1 MSENNKNFPKKE
13 PFNIEITQEQNEK
26 LYEIILNHF
35 NVVDILEKIRPQLKN
50 SYLERSKLYFNNEN
64 NNNNNENNN
73 INNIIKIPL
82 EKMNEEERLLY
93 AFICKPNISEDIP
106 QIMFYLTTM
115 FKRLNDPSD
124 KKTIDNI
131 IEISLTNYFSSKIR
145 LYSEDANDSD
155 EEEEKIIEKND
166 KKLTEEEIQ
175 KEIEELQNYPLFM
188 TEMPKNP
195 EKNEH
200 LIQLQSLQ
208 YEGNFDEVSLELLNK
223 SKNDYENYLKSK
235 NFKDLKE
242 SMINIC
248 NAIDHSKDE
257 KSCDYIQFSLFF
269 QRSLLQILVKNW
281 NYAIEDIK
289 NAIKFIPKIKENDLK
304 KYINDEIIDK
314 CYFNLIESFINLN
327 LYEKAEKIINER
339 KNEKILINKN
349 LIENYE
355 KYDKKIKELKQKL
368 IEKLNKIETFKN
380 LKEKEKIILFDELTS
395 KGIKLKKQ
403 IQNVPISY
411 ESKIYKDENNLFHFP
426 ILIIYDEFNITDYIQ
441 DFIENDY
448 CDEIFNIIFKEKYLP
463 WDKEKKYTKSNC
475 LLYYESV
482 NFNNNSEQI
491 FYYPIRKDEKLID
504 VLTSKKIFM
513 NGFPVFVCVCPNSQK
528 YYQYFIEKKNIL
540 KRKN

>member
-1 MSENNKNFPKKE
+1 MSENNKNFSKKE

-50 SYLERSKLYFNNEN
+50 SYLERSKLYFNN
-64 NNNNNENNN
+64 NNENNKNN

-257 KSCDYIQFSLFF
+257 KSCDYIQFSLFY

-327 LYEKAEKIINER
+327 LYEKEEKIINER

-349 LIENYE
+349 LIENNE

-395 KGIKLKKQ
+395 KGIKLKKE

-482 NFNNNSEQI
+482 DFNNNSEQI

-528 YYQYFIEKKNIL
+528 YYQYFIEKKIF
-540 KRKN
+540 

>member
-1 MSENNKNFPKKE
+1 MSENNKIFPKKE
-13 PFNIEITQEQNEK
+13 PFDIEITQEQNEK

-50 SYLERSKLYFNNEN
+50 SYLERSKLYFNN
-64 NNNNNENNN
+64 NNENNKNN

-131 IEISLTNYFSSKIR
+131 IEISLTNYFSSKIK

-155 EEEEKIIEKND
+155 DEEEKIIEKND

-257 KSCDYIQFSLFF
+257 KSCDYIQFSLFYH
-269 QRSLLQILVKNW
+269 RSLLQILVKNW

-355 KYDKKIKELKQKL
+355 KYDKKIKDLKQKL

-482 NFNNNSEQI
+482 DFNNNSEQI

-504 VLTSKKIFM
+504 VLISKKIFM

>member
-1 MSENNKNFPKKE
+1 MSENNKIFPKKE
-13 PFNIEITQEQNEK
+13 PFDIEITQEQNEK

-50 SYLERSKLYFNNEN
+50 SYLERSKLYFNN
-64 NNNNNENNN
+64 NNENNKNN

-131 IEISLTNYFSSKIR
+131 IEISLTNYFSSKIK

-155 EEEEKIIEKND
+155 DEEEKIIEKND

-257 KSCDYIQFSLFF
+257 KSCDYIQFSLFYH
-269 QRSLLQILVKNW
+269 RSLLQILVKNW

-355 KYDKKIKELKQKL
+355 KYDKKIKDLKQKL

-504 VLTSKKIFM
+504 VLISKKIFM

>member
-1 MSENNKNFPKKE
+1 MSENNKIFPKKE
-13 PFNIEITQEQNEK
+13 PFDIEITQEQNEK

-50 SYLERSKLYFNNEN
+50 SYLERSKLYFNN
-64 NNNNNENNN
+64 NNENNKNN

-131 IEISLTNYFSSKIR
+131 IEISLTNYFSSKIK

-257 KSCDYIQFSLFF
+257 KSCDYIQFSLFYH
-269 QRSLLQILVKNW
+269 RSLLQILVKNW

-355 KYDKKIKELKQKL
+355 KYDKKIKDLKQKL